1 MFKRFTLLLLGLVV
15 WVGCSE
21 KKLDSGIDYA
31 NFDQSVRPQ
40 DDFYRYVNGAW
51 LEKTEIPADKSNYG
65 SFTELFDESQA
76 NQRRIIEDA
85 AQSGDKAHGSDEQK
99 IGDFYLSYMDSARI
113 EELGLTP
120 LEEDLARIESLNG
133 KEDLAKYFA
142 YARKAGV
149 QSPFV
154 FFVNQDFKNSTEYIG
169 YINQSGLNLPDR
181 DYYLSDNE
189 KFRDIR
195 DKYRTHIEKMFTL
208 AGQNDGAAKAA
219 KILEMETAMAQAHWT
234 RVENRDR
241 NKTYNKFSID
251 ELQAQTPN
259 FNWAAYLETAGIPA
273 QDLVVRQPSYL
284 AAFDQVFS
292 QYSLDDWKTYLNW
305 KLLTAAAEY
314 LPRAFVDE
322 DFDFFSRTLR
332 GIEQNQPRWKRAV
345 NATNGVLGE
354 VVGRLYVA
362 KHFKPEAKARMQK
375 LVENL
380 KLAFAERIKTLE
392 WMSEETQKAALEKL
406 SKFNSKIGYPDEW
419 KDYSQLEINQAEL
432 VRNMKRSAMVEYQR
446 MIDKLGQPIDRGE
459 WFMTPQTVNAYYNPP
474 MNEVVFPAA
483 ILQPPFFNMDADD
496 AVNYGAIGA
505 VIGHELT
512 HGFDDQ
518 GRKSD
523 GDGNLRDWWTES
535 DGEEFTQRADVMVEQ
550 YNGFS
555 PIDSMFVNGQ
565 LTLGENIADLGGLTI
580 AYNAYQLSLNGK
592 EAPVIDGY
600 TGSQR
605 FFMGWSQVWRRKYR
619 EDEMRN
625 RLLTD
630 PHSPSEYRVIG
641 VLSNMPEFYRAFD
654 VKDGDP
660 MYRAEDVRVK
670 IW

>member
-1 MFKRFTLLLLGLVV
+1 MFKRFTILLLGLVV
-15 WVGCSE
+15 WAGCSE
-21 KKLDSGIDYA
+21 EKLDSGINYA

-51 LEKTEIPADKSNYG
+51 LEQTEIPADKSNYG

-85 AQSGDKAHGSDEQK
+85 ANSADKKHGSDEQK

-113 EELGLTP
+113 EELGLSP
-120 LEEDLARIESLNG
+120 LEEDLARIESLGG

-142 YARKAGV
+142 YARQVGL
-149 QSPFV
+149 QTPFV
-154 FFVNQDFKNSTEYIG
+154 FFVNQDFKNSTDYIG
-169 YINQSGLNLPDR
+169 YISQSGLNLPDR

-189 KFRDIR
+189 KFRTIR
-195 DKYRTHIEKMFTL
+195 DKYRAHIENIFTL
-208 AGQNDGAAKAA
+208 AGREDGAASAA
-219 KILEMETAMAQAHWT
+219 KILAMETAMAQSHWT

-241 NKTYNKFSID
+241 NKTYNKFSIAD
-251 ELQAQTPN
+251 LQGQTPN
-259 FNWAAYLETAGIPA
+259 FNWAAYLNAAGVDA
-273 QDLVVRQPSYL
+273 RDLVVRQPSYL
-284 AAFDQVFS
+284 AAFDQIYS
-292 QYSLDDWKTYLNW
+292 QYSLDDWKTYLTW
-305 KLLTAAAEY
+305 KLLTATAEY
-314 LPRAFVDE
+314 LPRAFVEE

-392 WMSEETQKAALEKL
+392 WMSQETQKAALEKL

-419 KDYSQLEINQAEL
+419 KDYSQLEINQTEL
-432 VRNMKRSAMVEYQR
+432 LRNMKRSAMVEYQR

-535 DGEEFTQRADVMVEQ
+535 DATEFTERANVMVEQ

-592 EAPVIDGY
+592 EAPKIDGY
-600 TGSQR
+600 TGDQR

-654 VKDGDP
+654 VKEGDP
-660 MYRAEDVRVK
+660 MYRGEDVRVK